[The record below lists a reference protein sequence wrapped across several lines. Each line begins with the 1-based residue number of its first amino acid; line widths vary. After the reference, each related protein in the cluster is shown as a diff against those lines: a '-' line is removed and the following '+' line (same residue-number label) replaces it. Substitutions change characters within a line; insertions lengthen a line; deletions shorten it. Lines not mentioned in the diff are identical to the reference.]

1 MLFKTVLIALLH
13 TTFALSPQSK
23 PETSFK
29 FVGESK
35 LLGYFDPLQLT
46 TNPTVDESTV
56 KYLRE
61 AELQHGRTAMMSA
74 VIFPLIE
81 TTTHTPATDVL
92 SSKVASTQVAWL
104 TIFGMY
110 ELARMN
116 AGWVNPFTTGTQF
129 KLEDDYEPGAVF
141 LTGKADFFES
151 DDAER
156 RLNVELNNGR
166 LAMIGMSI
174 TILSEMVNNKPLFF

>member
-1 MLFKTVLIALLH
+1 MYFKTILIGLLQ
-13 TTFALSPQSK
+13 TTFAILQSK
-23 PETSFK
+23 PKTSFK
-29 FVGESK
+29 FVGDTK
-35 LLGYFDPLQLT
+35 PLGYFDPLQLT
-46 TNPTVDESTV
+46 TNPTVSEDTI

-81 TTTHTPATDVL
+81 KTTGTPATDVL
-92 SSKVASTQVAWL
+92 SSKTASTQIAWL
-104 TIFGMY
+104 TVFGIY

-129 KLEDDYEPGAVF
+129 KLKHDYEPGSVF
-141 LTGKADFFES
+141 LKNNADLFSS

-174 TILSEMVNNKPLFF
+174 TILNEIINNKCIF